1 MPATPSTVITMGY
14 GSFGS
19 VNLLPTLGYGQG
31 ATSEGRIADV
41 YQRPVMFEAVGR
53 PVMWRAPE
61 RPVSDEAEGR

>member
-1 MPATPSTVITMGY
+1 MPATPSTVITMSY

-31 ATSEGRIADV
+31 ATSEGRITDV
-41 YQRPVMFEAVGR
+41 YPRPVMFEAVGR
-53 PVMWRAPE
+53 PVMWRVPE